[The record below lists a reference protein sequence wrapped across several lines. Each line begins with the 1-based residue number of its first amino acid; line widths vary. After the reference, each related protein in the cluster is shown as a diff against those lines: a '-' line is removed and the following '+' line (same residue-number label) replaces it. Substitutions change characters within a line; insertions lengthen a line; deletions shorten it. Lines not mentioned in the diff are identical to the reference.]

1 MSQSTVKKIP
11 NNYFDGMPVT
21 GFHKIVFFI
30 IMMAYFCEQMDN
42 WNFGF
47 IAPALMH
54 TWGLQMSDI
63 GVVTLWYFIG
73 MTAGGFFGGVIS
85 DFIGRRKTFLISIA
99 TFSFFS
105 VLNGFTDNFHVF
117 VIARSM
123 TGFGVF
129 CLMVCSQAYI
139 AEMAPA
145 ESRGKWQNLVA
156 AVGFSAVPVI
166 GVMCR
171 AIIPLAEE
179 AWRFIFYFGGV
190 GLIAFFVGLRYLKE
204 SPRWLVARGRLEEAE
219 QVVFEITG
227 KHVDLSEAAKNV
239 QTKVPVMEVLTGMFR
254 RQYIKRT
261 LVLLAIVVFTNPA
274 TFTVTNWTAT
284 LLKAHGFSLE
294 DSLMAT
300 TIISV
305 GVPAGLFF
313 SSFVTDLGG
322 RKIPIMCMLIILA
335 VLGPIFGNMTGYWP
349 VVLTG
354 VVLTAVVM
362 AMGFTIFQALEVG
375 AVLMNMNGR
384 ENKVWKG
391 VHGFPNKIFPGGYL
405 MTSRGSRDG
414 RYGVQ
419 DGLDLVQIDWDGN
432 VVWKFDRNEYIEDP
446 GIPGRWMARSHHD
459 YQREGST
466 TGYYAPGMEPKTDSG
481 NTLVL
486 AHRNARNPKISDKQ
500 LLDDVILEV
509 DWDGD
514 IVWEWHCNEHFDEM
528 GFREGPKNTLARDP
542 NYRQTQPEGMG
553 DWMHINSMSVLGPN
567 KWYDAGDERFH
578 PDNIIVDGREANI
591 IFIISKATGKI
602 VWKLGP
608 DYDNSPEAKAIGWI
622 IGQHHCHMVPRG
634 LPGEGNIL
642 IFDNGGWG
650 GYDVPNPGSPTGV
663 KAALRDHSRV
673 LEIDPV
679 AMKIVWQ
686 YTPTEAGFLAPM
698 DCNRFYS
705 PFISGMQRLPNGN
718 TLITEGSDGRVF
730 EVTKDH
736 ELVWEFISPYWG
748 QKLPMNMVYRAYRV
762 PYEWVP
768 QLGKQEETPIER
780 IDVNAFRMPGAAALG
795 DRDSEIAI
803 EGCAPYEGDNALC
816 VASVDDPEDQ

>member
-1 MSQSTVKKIP
+1 MSATIFP
-11 NNYFDGMPVT
+11 TGVT
-21 GFHKIVFFI
+21 IYNPEKCWSGYTILQ
-30 IMMAYFCEQMDN
+30 AAER
-42 WNFGF
+42 G
-47 IAPALMH
+47 ALLIDMNGNEGRM
-54 TWGLQMSDI
+54 WEGLQ
-63 GVVTLWYFIG
+63 
-73 MTAGGFFGGVIS
+73 
-85 DFIGRRKTFLISIA
+85 
-99 TFSFFS
+99 
-105 VLNGFTDNFHVF
+105 
-117 VIARSM
+117 
-123 TGFGVF
+123 
-129 CLMVCSQAYI
+129 
-139 AEMAPA
+139 
-145 ESRGKWQNLVA
+145 
-156 AVGFSAVPVI
+156 
-166 GVMCR
+166 
-171 AIIPLAEE
+171 
-179 AWRFIFYFGGV
+179 
-190 GLIAFFVGLRYLKE
+190 
-204 SPRWLVARGRLEEAE
+204 
-219 QVVFEITG
+219 
-227 KHVDLSEAAKNV
+227 
-239 QTKVPVMEVLTGMFR
+239 
-254 RQYIKRT
+254 
-261 LVLLAIVVFTNPA
+261 
-274 TFTVTNWTAT
+274 
-284 LLKAHGFSLE
+284 
-294 DSLMAT
+294 
-300 TIISV
+300 
-305 GVPAGLFF
+305 
-313 SSFVTDLGG
+313 
-322 RKIPIMCMLIILA
+322 
-335 VLGPIFGNMTGYWP
+335 
-349 VVLTG
+349 
-354 VVLTAVVM
+354 
-362 AMGFTIFQALEVG
+362 
-375 AVLMNMNGR
+375 
-384 ENKVWKG
+384 
-391 VHGFPNKIFPGGYL
+391 GFPNKMLPGGYV
-405 MTSRGSRDG
+405 MGSLGERNPK
-414 RYGVQ
+414 YGLQ
-419 DGLDLVQIDWDGN
+419 DQTDLVQVDWDGN
-432 VVWKFDRNEYIEDP
+432 IVWKFDKAEYIEDP
-446 GIPGRWMARSHHD
+446 GEEPQWMARQHHD
-459 YQREGST
+459 YQREGNT
-466 TGYYAPGMEPKTDSG
+466 VGYYVPGSDPKTNSG
-481 NTLVL
+481 NTLIL
-486 AHRNARNPKISDKQ
+486 AHKNVHVPAISDKM
-500 LLDDVILEV
+500 LLDDVIYEV

-514 IVWEWHCNEHFDEM
+514 IVWEWKVSDHFEEL
-528 GFREGPKNTLARDP
+528 GFDAIARNLMYRDP
-542 NYRQTQPEGMG
+542 NYYTGFGNSHIAG
-553 DWMHINSMSVLGPN
+553 DWVHTNSMSVLGPN